1 MLIKVLNII
10 TGGLRREGITSTQLE
25 LIKKMD
31 RTDIQMDIAAVFD
44 NEPDVIDEFRSL
56 GCRVIEFPDR
66 HHQLPSYIATLYSTM
81 RKEKYDV
88 VHVHGSSALMTIEL
102 TTAWLAGVKVRI
114 AHSRNTKCENE
125 KVDRLMRPAFA
136 LSYTNAFACGQD
148 AGQWLFKNKPFTVI
162 HNGKDLNRFQFD
174 RKIRD
179 YIRGEYDL
187 EGKFVIGFVGNLVE
201 QKNLHFLIDVF
212 KAIHLKYPN
221 SILFLMGDGDQ
232 RDSLERKAKQLDI
245 SDSVIFTGRISN
257 VPEML
262 QAMDVM
268 MLPSLF
274 EGLPNVVLEWQISGL
289 PCLIS
294 NNITKECK
302 VTDLVK
308 FLPIDKGVGA
318 WIDCIKDIDISMDRA
333 AISES
338 SCVAMKKEA
347 FEIDENVQLV
357 KNLYIDAVRGT

>member
-1 MLIKVLNII
+1 
-10 TGGLRREGITSTQLE
+10 
-25 LIKKMD
+25 
-31 RTDIQMDIAAVFD
+31 
-44 NEPDVIDEFRSL
+44 
-56 GCRVIEFPDR
+56 
-66 HHQLPSYIATLYSTM
+66 
-81 RKEKYDV
+81 
-88 VHVHGSSALMTIEL
+88 
-102 TTAWLAGVKVRI
+102 
-114 AHSRNTKCENE
+114 
-125 KVDRLMRPAFA
+125 
-136 LSYTNAFACGQD
+136 
-148 AGQWLFKNKPFTVI
+148 
-162 HNGKDLNRFQFD
+162 
-174 RKIRD
+174 
-179 YIRGEYDL
+179 
-187 EGKFVIGFVGNLVE
+187 
-201 QKNLHFLIDVF
+201 
-212 KAIHLKYPN
+212 
-221 SILFLMGDGDQ
+221 MGDGDQ